1 VKQHTRRSTVEAVSG
16 TSADRHA
23 CTEIAK
29 KTQCEQ
35 KESTARAERVHR
47 SLLPTIPPMAI
58 GLLLLRVCV
67 AMVMSSI
74 EALCTVG
81 NIQRLMEGVERRHL
95 RYGGSDNGG
104 ERRAQILSAI
114 SKVRTLFVLMME
126 TKQEPAHVGRLA
138 PSVTRMVTEE
148 QRN

>member
-1 VKQHTRRSTVEAVSG
+1 
-16 TSADRHA
+16 
-23 CTEIAK
+23 
-29 KTQCEQ
+29 
-35 KESTARAERVHR
+35 
-47 SLLPTIPPMAI
+47 
-58 GLLLLRVCV
+58 
-67 AMVMSSI
+67 
-74 EALCTVG
+74 
-81 NIQRLMEGVERRHL
+81 MEGVERRHL